1 VSEFLDELDAAYR
14 AEVDRFIDACR
25 RDLVL
30 RPALDPML
38 AALREYAEWLV
49 WVAWNPAN
57 LAPLVGDDLGAP
69 ARRLAPALLAYA
81 GLRLVDDGLDGHET
95 YKGFKPTLLGWLRTR
110 RPQPSVDVCA
120 YSGFV
125 GLCLFEFG
133 VRRVDDVSGAD
144 AAREVATLFD
154 GVAVG
159 ALAEPLVGL
168 ACDARTYEHIARRK
182 SSAYNLILYK
192 PLLDGVEPSP
202 RRRLLSVLSEMDTLA
217 QLVND
222 ATDAGDDRE
231 RRQPNAA
238 VQDLYPAGLSAE
250 LETRLA
256 LLWASACELP
266 DAHRDALAAMFA
278 NLGTER
284 VR

>member
-1 VSEFLDELDAAYR
+1 VSEFLHELDAAYR
-14 AEVDRFIDACR
+14 AEIDRFIDACR

-38 AALREYAEWLV
+38 AALRGYVEWLV

-57 LAPLVGDDLGAP
+57 LAPLVGDDLRVP

-95 YKGFKPTLLGWLRTR
+95 YKGFRPTLLGWLRAR
-110 RPQPSVDVCA
+110 RPRPSVDACA

-133 VRRVDDVSGAD
+133 VRRVDDVSGAE
-144 AAREVATLFD
+144 AAREVARLFE

-159 ALAEPLVGL
+159 ALAEPLVGA
-168 ACDARTYEHIARRK
+168 ACDAQTYEHVARRK

-192 PLLDGVEPSP
+192 PLLDGVEAPL
-202 RRRLLSVLSEMDTLA
+202 RRGLLSVLSEMDTLA
-217 QLVND
+217 QLIND
-222 ATDAGDDRE
+222 AADAGDDRE

-238 VQDLYPAGLSAE
+238 VQALYPAGLAAE
-250 LETRLA
+250 AETRLA
-256 LLWASACELP
+256 RLWASACALP
-266 DAHRDALAAMFA
+266 DEYRDALAAMFA